1 MLFRSANVLQRA
13 GTSQSLAS
21 SLNIG
26 AFNLGNAIG
35 AWLGGVVI
43 AGGAGLQ
50 WLPMVGALM
59 PLIAVGV
66 ALLALRL
73 PREL

>member
-1 MLFRSANVLQRA
+1 MHSALGVK
-13 GTSQSLAS
+13 SLAS

-50 WLPMVGALM
+50 WLPVVGALM

-66 ALLALRL
+66 AMLALRL